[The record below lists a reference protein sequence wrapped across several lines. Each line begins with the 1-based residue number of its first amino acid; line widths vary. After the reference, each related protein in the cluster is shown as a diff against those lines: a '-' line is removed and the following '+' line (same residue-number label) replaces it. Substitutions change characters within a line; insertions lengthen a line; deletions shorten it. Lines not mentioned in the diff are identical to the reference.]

1 MKYIL
6 DFLKKLFY
14 FLKKV
19 LYKGDIK
26 MINDLF
32 HGIQIV
38 VVIILLTKIY
48 DDLKEIK
55 GQREDE

>member
-1 MKYIL
+1 
-6 DFLKKLFY
+6 
-14 FLKKV
+14 
-19 LYKGDIK
+19 